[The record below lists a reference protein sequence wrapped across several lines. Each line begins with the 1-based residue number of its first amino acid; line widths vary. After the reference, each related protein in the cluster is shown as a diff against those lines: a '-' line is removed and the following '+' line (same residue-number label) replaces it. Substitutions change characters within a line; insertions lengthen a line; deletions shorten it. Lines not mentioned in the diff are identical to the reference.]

1 MHEDPLRRDTWYRDT
16 WVNQQADQWRQ
27 GDVYPQQYQSD
38 PKQSSLK
45 RREQRRFRTPSPQR
59 YVCMSGPSQWISI
72 HGFKVLEH
80 LNTC

>member
-59 YVCMSGPSQWISI
+59 YVCMYVCMYSI
-72 HGFKVLEH
+72 DL
-80 LNTC
+80 